1 MRIAITGEMGFIAQN
16 LIKTITASEN
26 TFVSLIGSKN
36 ICQNNTKTSEP
47 CVYSNTVEDWASAL
61 SDNEIDI
68 LIHNAAV
75 VGTDVVALNAE
86 HSSLTNVMGSHT
98 VARAANAA
106 DVAICYMGTTVI
118 YNTPLYQ
125 DTVITEQSCLNPT
138 TLYGIQKLAGE
149 QVIKATANKWMV
161 VRPLFAY
168 GGEGDMNS
176 LIAKS
181 LYAHKNNIK
190 SLDMFLDPKKIKDYM
205 HVSDYCNAV
214 LTACEKE
221 LWFDDYNVASENPHN
236 TREIVQIM
244 SEIDNYDFEQ
254 IINWHPKTDYLGNHI
269 LSSLKF
275 RLASGWQPKINL
287 FDGISDSL
295 FTIQKCDK
303 EYNPLKY
310 LDEAKERGVNLADF
324 Y

>member
-1 MRIAITGEMGFIAQN
+1 
-16 LIKTITASEN
+16 
-26 TFVSLIGSKN
+26 
-36 ICQNNTKTSEP
+36 
-47 CVYSNTVEDWASAL
+47 
-61 SDNEIDI
+61 
-68 LIHNAAV
+68 
-75 VGTDVVALNAE
+75 
-86 HSSLTNVMGSHT
+86 
-98 VARAANAA
+98 
-106 DVAICYMGTTVI
+106 
-118 YNTPLYQ
+118 
-125 DTVITEQSCLNPT
+125 
-138 TLYGIQKLAGE
+138 
-149 QVIKATANKWMV
+149 
-161 VRPLFAY
+161 
-168 GGEGDMNS
+168 
-176 LIAKS
+176 
-181 LYAHKNNIK
+181 
-190 SLDMFLDPKKIKDYM
+190 M